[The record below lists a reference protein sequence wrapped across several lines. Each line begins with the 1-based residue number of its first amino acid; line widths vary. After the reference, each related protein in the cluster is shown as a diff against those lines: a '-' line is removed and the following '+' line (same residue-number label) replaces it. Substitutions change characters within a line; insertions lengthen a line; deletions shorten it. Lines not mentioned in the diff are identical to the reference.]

1 VVTVAS
7 RCRAFSTKDGDL
19 WYALAI
25 SWQARNGGSCPGLAG
40 WLQLVHLALLLLLGK
55 TGLDVFT
62 HGEHLLNI
70 HLMEVF

>member
-1 VVTVAS
+1 MVAV
-7 RCRAFSTKDGDL
+7 
-19 WYALAI
+19 
-25 SWQARNGGSCPGLAG
+25 PGLAG